1 MKGCGNKNTN
11 GGALNTSGGSQSPV
25 DKSEVMSDSA
35 DDSSP
40 HVTKK
45 EL

>member
-1 MKGCGNKNTN
+1 MKGCGKPSN
-11 GGALNTSGGSQSPV
+11 GNAAASGGSQSPI

-40 HVTKK
+40 VMAKK